1 MRVTSNMQNQSL
13 FNSVNTN
20 QALMSILQMQLAS
33 GHKVNSASDNPGAI
47 PSIMDSNM
55 MLNRIETYQSNIT
68 FLTGETEVTDGI
80 LGQISDKIQRMRD
93 LTIDAANATNS
104 PDQLKMINDEMQQI
118 KEHLVSLANTKYQ
131 NSYIFAGNKTQTQP
145 YEILDNGS
153 IVYKGTPSSGDY
165 EREYSISDGVNI
177 VINLP
182 GDKVFGYSHLVNAG
196 PPAEYKGEGIF
207 HTANILTNLL
217 ESDVPDY
224 EAIRS
229 QIDSLDAAVEEITA
243 ARTEIGGMQSR
254 LNMTS
259 EQHETSKITY
269 ESLRANFQDVDVAQV
284 VSELATQEVSLQASM
299 YVSSQIMGISLLDYL

>member
-118 KEHLVSLANTKYQ
+118 KEHLVSLANTRYQ

-153 IVYKGTPSSGDY
+153 IIYKGTPSSGDY

-196 PPAEYKGEGIF
+196 PPAEYKGEGLF

-229 QIDSLDAAVEEITA
+229 QIDSLDAAIEEITA

>member
-1 MRVTSNMQNQSL
+1 M
-13 FNSVNTN
+13 
-20 QALMSILQMQLAS
+20 
-33 GHKVNSASDNPGAI
+33 
-47 PSIMDSNM
+47 
-55 MLNRIETYQSNIT
+55 
-68 FLTGETEVTDGI
+68 
-80 LGQISDKIQRMRD
+80 
-93 LTIDAANATNS
+93 
-104 PDQLKMINDEMQQI
+104 
-118 KEHLVSLANTKYQ
+118 
-131 NSYIFAGNKTQTQP
+131 
-145 YEILDNGS
+145 
-153 IVYKGTPSSGDY
+153 
-165 EREYSISDGVNI
+165 NI

-229 QIDSLDAAVEEITA
+229 QIDSLDAAIEEITA

>member
-1 MRVTSNMQNQSL
+1 MRVTSNMQNQTL

-20 QALMSILQMQLAS
+20 QALMSNLQMQLAS
-33 GHKVNSASDNPGAI
+33 GHKVNSASDDPGAI
-47 PSIMDSNM
+47 PSIMDSNI
-55 MLNRIETYQSNIT
+55 MLNKIETYQSNIT
-68 FLTGETEVTDGI
+68 FLKGETEVTDGI

-118 KEHLVSLANTKYQ
+118 KEHLVSLANTQYQ

-153 IVYKGTPSSGDY
+153 IVYRGTPSTSDY
-165 EREYSISDGVNI
+165 EREYSVAEGVNI
-177 VINLP
+177 VINIP
-182 GDKVFGYSHLVNAG
+182 GDEIFGYSNLVNPG
-196 PPAEYKGEGIF
+196 PPAEYRGEGIF

-217 ESDVPDY
+217 ESDVPNYD
-224 EAIRS
+224 AIRS
-229 QIDSLDAAVEEITA
+229 QIDSLDEAISTITA

-269 ESLRANFQDVDVAQV
+269 ESLRANFQDVDIAQV
-284 VSELATQEVSLQASM
+284 VSELSVQEVSLQASM